1 MKAPAQLWIV
11 VRVAVIATAAAGA
24 GRPAMAA
31 PPGNK
36 AEARRHFQVGV
47 SEAQAGAY
55 REAVIEFTR
64 AYELSPNFAVLY
76 NLGMAQAALGDAAAA
91 MTTFD
96 RYLAEGGKA
105 VPADR
110 RAKVAGEM
118 RSLGP
123 RTGSI
128 VARVSPD
135 AARVTLD
142 GAAVE
147 RAAVGQ
153 GVRVNVGVHKLAA
166 AADGYLPG
174 EQTVTVAS
182 GDVANVT
189 LALAPVPA
197 PRPEP
202 APPPPVVELPP
213 PLVPMPSLA
222 APPPAV
228 EHPAPPPG
236 PARATGSTART
247 VGYVVGL
254 AGLAGL
260 AAGGLFYA
268 YAWTQAQSAVDNGC
282 TDDLSTCRGNG
293 KSEWLN
299 SEAWIRNA
307 RYTAIAGGALFV
319 AGAVIVLVA
328 PSAGSPG
335 GVALAGRW

>member
-1 MKAPAQLWIV
+1 MRAPRKLSIGAWV
-11 VRVAVIATAAAGA
+11 VAVAVAAGA
-24 GRPAMAA
+24 RPAVAAA
-31 PPGNK
+31 PASNK

-110 RAKVAGEM
+110 RAKVTGE
-118 RSLGP
+118 LKGLAP

-128 VARVSPD
+128 VARVSPE
-135 AARVTLD
+135 AAKLTLD

-147 RAAVGQ
+147 RAAAGQ

-166 AADGYLPG
+166 SADGYLPG
-174 EQTVTVAS
+174 EQAVTVAS
-182 GDVANVT
+182 GDTATVT
-189 LALAPVPA
+189 LALAAVPA
-197 PRPEP
+197 PRQEP
-202 APPPPVVELPP
+202 AAPPPVVELPP
-213 PLVPMPSLA
+213 APLPIPALA

-228 EHPAPPPG
+228 EHPAAAPV
-236 PARATGSTART
+236 PARATGSAQRT
-247 VGYVVGL
+247 IGYVTAIL
-254 AGLAGL
+254 GLAGL
-260 AAGGLFYA
+260 AAAGGFYG

-293 KSEWLN
+293 RSEWDN
-299 SEAWIRNA
+299 SQRWIRNSRIA
-307 RYTAIAGGALFV
+307 AAAGGGLFV